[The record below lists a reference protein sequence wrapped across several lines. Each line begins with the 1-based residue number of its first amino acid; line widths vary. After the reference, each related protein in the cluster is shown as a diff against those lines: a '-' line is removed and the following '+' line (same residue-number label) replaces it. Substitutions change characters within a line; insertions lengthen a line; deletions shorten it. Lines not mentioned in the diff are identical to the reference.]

1 MLYDTSTSINSK
13 IRTEYGVYN
22 CKRGCLFFCPSW
34 ILITV
39 SVQANNSG
47 SVGLTADAVDG
58 TLDNVAGKP
67 VVDCVLA
74 CVVQDMVEL
83 EPEAVLPVV
92 VHPVGRRLRLMIRR
106 SLVHGYRLR

>member
-1 MLYDTSTSINSK
+1 MRL
-13 IRTEYGVYN
+13 
-22 CKRGCLFFCPSW
+22 
-34 ILITV
+34 
-39 SVQANNSG
+39 SVQTNSTG

-58 TLDNVAGKP
+58 TLDDVAGKP
-67 VVDCVLA
+67 IVDCLLA

-92 VHPVGRRLRLMIRR
+92 VHPVSRRLRLMIQR